1 MKPRAP
7 QLTPKTPQ
15 PSLHT
20 EITRLCEA
28 KATEG
33 RPTIPAPPTAESL
46 RAATPLP
53 PDAPTMP
60 PSTGP
65 ITTPT
70 PAPTSAGAVTT
81 PAPPPASDVIPT
93 YEDDVESGLVMRP
106 AIPPPPRVP
115 KIVGG

>member
-20 EITRLCEA
+20 EISRLCET
-28 KATEG
+28 KARDG

-53 PDAPTMP
+53 VEAPTMP

-70 PAPTSAGAVTT
+70 PPSNEAVTS
-81 PAPPPASDVIPT
+81 PAPPPTSDVLPT
-93 YEDDVESGLVMRP
+93 YQDEVESGLVMRP